1 MKTWQQRAAKV
12 ARANRAD
19 EGRDAP
25 QNRHD
30 PNELRVHGEE
40 GPKRPEE
47 AGELGKESHDAP
59 EDDAE
64 AVDGG
69 EEAKQP

>member
-1 MKTWQQRAAKV
+1 MGLLVRIAEVESAAK
-12 ARANRAD
+12 D
-19 EGRDAP
+19 QDA
-25 QNRHD
+25 
-30 PNELRVHGEE
+30 ELRVHGEE